1 MAEQYNEN
9 ELQSVEEYEVTESD
23 KELVSF
29 VVEHCDRWRDWRDT
43 NYESKWDEYER
54 IYYGIWASEDRT
66 RDSERSKIISPATRQ
81 AVDNR
86 VAETMEGFAGSGK
99 LFEVVDDLAD
109 GDKTDVEIMQN
120 LLVEDTHN
128 NAYLNNVSSIVK
140 LAEIYGTGV
149 GEIVV
154 KTEIEKIPTTQ
165 AMPGQEG
172 VAAIGVTEK
181 EKVAVKVKPVHP
193 RNILID
199 PNADAIDDSLG
210 VAVEEYVS
218 LYQIVRGIESGVYR
232 KCDIEPHYESD
243 DLEPSKV
250 ESTSYQDDKVKILR
264 YYGLVPREYLEQLE
278 NEGEE
283 VVDLFPEDSA
293 ADKVSDL
300 VEAIVIIANDM
311 HLLKA
316 EASPYMMQDRPI
328 IAYRPEV
335 RPGRF
340 YGVGTVEKAYNMQ
353 KAIDAQ
359 LRSHMDSLALTT
371 APMMGIDAT
380 RLPRGMKFEV
390 RPGKNILTNGNPA
403 EILQPFKFGSTDAS
417 NYETAKGFEAML
429 LQATG
434 TLDSSELV
442 KSAASTAGQ
451 NNGMGMSLAMSA
463 IVKKNKLAMAS
474 FQDDFIIPMVQKV
487 AYRYMQFD
495 PDRYP
500 MRDFKFT
507 TMSSI
512 GAIAREYEQQQLIG
526 LMQTLGPNSP
536 IVPIL
541 LRSIVATSGLMNKE
555 QLMVQLD
562 QMSQPNPEAQQ
573 MEQQHHQLQMG
584 LLEAQ
589 INELNGR
596 AAESGADAQEAQA
609 RAQKLMV
616 EASLMD
622 EKVKSDIIRNLS
634 ANISAKDSNEFQKRA
649 KVAELLLKEKD
660 IDSKERIVDK
670 QMMEKRLSQ

>member
-1 MAEQYNEN
+1 MAELYNE

-29 VVEHCDRWRDWRDT
+29 VVDHCDKWRDWRDT
-43 NYESKWDEYER
+43 NYETKWDEYER

-99 LFEVVDDLAD
+99 LFEIVDDLKD
-109 GDKTDVEIMQN
+109 GDKTDVEIMQA
-120 LLVEDTHN
+120 LLIEDTHN
-128 NAYLNNVSSIVK
+128 NAYINNISSIVK

-149 GEIVV
+149 GEVLV
-154 KTEIEKIPTTQ
+154 KTELEKIPTTQ
-165 AMPGQEG
+165 QMPGESM
-172 VAAIGVTEK
+172 AAVGVTEQ
-181 EKVAVKVKPVHP
+181 EKVTVKVKPVHP
-193 RNILID
+193 RNLLID
-199 PNADAIDDSLG
+199 PNADAIDESLG

-218 LYQIVRGIESGVYR
+218 LYQVVRGIESGVYR
-232 KCDIEPHYESD
+232 KCDIEPHYEGD
-243 DLEPSKV
+243 DLDVDKT
-250 ESTSYQDDKVKILR
+250 ESSSYQDDKVKVMR
-264 YYGLVPREYLEQLE
+264 YYGLVPREYLEELE
-278 NEGEE
+278 NKEDE

-293 ADKVSDL
+293 ADRLSDL
-300 VEAIVIIANDM
+300 VEAIIVIANDV

-316 EASPYMMQDRPI
+316 ERSPYMMEDRPI

-434 TLDSSELV
+434 TLDSAELV

-463 IVKKNKLAMAS
+463 IVKKNKVAMAS
-474 FQDDFIIPMVQKV
+474 FQDDFIIPMVKKV

-526 LMQTLGPNSP
+526 LMQTLGPQSP

-541 LRSIVATSGLMNKE
+541 LRSIVSTSGLLNKE
-555 QLMVQLD
+555 ELMVQLD
-562 QMSQPNPEAQQ
+562 QMSQPDPQAQEMQ
-573 MEQQHHQLQMG
+573 NQQAQLQMA
-584 LLEAQ
+584 LVQAQ
-589 INELNGR
+589 ANELNAR
-596 AAESGADAQEAQA
+596 AQESAADAQEAQA

-616 EASLMD
+616 EASLLD
-622 EKVKSDIIRNLS
+622 DKVKADLIRSLT
-634 ANISAKDSNEFQKRA
+634 ANITTKDKNEFDKRVKTAEMILKEREIDSNEKIVQQQMQ
-649 KVAELLLKEKD
+649 LK
-660 IDSKERIVDK
+660 
-670 QMMEKRLSQ
+670 QNNA

>member
-1 MAEQYNEN
+1 MAEQYQETDFN
-9 ELQSVEEYEVTESD
+9 SEEEEVTQSD
-23 KELVSF
+23 RELVAF
-29 VVEHCDRWRDWRDT
+29 VVDHCDKWRDWRDT
-43 NYESKWDEYER
+43 NYETKWDEYER
-54 IYYGIWASEDRT
+54 IYYGIWSAEDRT

-99 LFEVVDDLAD
+99 LFEVTDDGLD
-109 GDKTDVEIMQN
+109 QERTDVEVMQA
-120 LLVEDTHN
+120 LLLEDTHN
-128 NAYLNNVSSIVK
+128 NAYINNVSSIVK

-149 GEIVV
+149 GEVLV
-154 KTEIEKIPTTQ
+154 KTEIERIPTTQ
-165 AMPGQEG
+165 QMPGEQG
-172 VAAIGVTEK
+172 MAAVGVTEQ
-181 EKVAVKVKPVHP
+181 EKVVVKVKPVNP
-193 RNILID
+193 RNLLID
-199 PNADAIDDSLG
+199 PNADAIDDSMG

-218 LYQIVRGIESGVYR
+218 MYQIVQGIESGVYR
-232 KCDIEPHYESD
+232 KVDVEPHYEGD
-243 DLEPSKV
+243 DLDPSHV
-250 ESTSYQDDKVKILR
+250 ESTTYEDDKVKIIR
-264 YYGLVPREYLEQLE
+264 YYGLVPQEYLEE
-278 NEGEE
+278 VEEEGEE
-283 VVDLFPEDSA
+283 VVDLFPDESSA
-293 ADKVSDL
+293 DRLSGL
-300 VEAIVIIANDM
+300 VEAIVVIANDGT
-311 HLLKA
+311 LLKA
-316 EASPYMMQDRPI
+316 ERSPYMMEDRPI

-340 YGVGTVEKAYNMQ
+340 YGVGTVEKGYNMQ

-434 TLDSSELV
+434 TLDSAELV
-442 KSAASTAGQ
+442 KSAAGGGGQ

-463 IVKKNKLAMAS
+463 IVKKNRVAMAS
-474 FQDDFIIPMVQKV
+474 FQDDFIIPMVKKV

-500 MRDFKFT
+500 MQDFKFT
-507 TMSSI
+507 TLSSI
-512 GAIAREYEQQQLIG
+512 GAITKEHEQQQLIG

-541 LRSIVATSGLMNKE
+541 LRSIIGTSSLLNKE

-562 QMSQPNPEAQQ
+562 EMSQPDPQAQEMQAQQ
-573 MEQQHHQLQMG
+573 AQLQMG
-584 LLEAQ
+584 LVQAQ
-589 INELNGR
+589 ANELNAR
-596 AAESGADAQEAQA
+596 AQESAADAQEAQA
-609 RAQKLMV
+609 RTQKLLV
-616 EASLMD
+616 EASLLD
-622 EKVKSDIIRNLS
+622 DKVKADLVRSLS
-634 ANISAKDSNEFQKRA
+634 ANINAKDKNEFDKRVKTAEVLLKERDIDSNEKI
-649 KVAELLLKEKD
+649 VAM
-660 IDSKERIVDK
+660 
-670 QMMEKRLSQ
+670 QQNNA

>member
-1 MAEQYNEN
+1 MAEQYNE

-29 VVEHCDRWRDWRDT
+29 VVDHCDKWRDWRDT
-43 NYESKWDEYER
+43 NYETKWDEYER

-99 LFEVVDDLAD
+99 LFEIIDDL
-109 GDKTDVEIMQN
+109 GDQERTDVEVMQA
-120 LLVEDTHN
+120 LLMEDTHN
-128 NAYLNNVSSIVK
+128 NAYINNVSSIVK

-149 GEIVV
+149 GEVLV
-154 KTEIEKIPTTQ
+154 KTEVERIPTTQ
-165 AMPGQEG
+165 QIPGQQS
-172 VAAIGVTEK
+172 AAVGVTEQ
-181 EKVAVKVKPVHP
+181 EKVTVKIKPVHP
-193 RNILID
+193 RNLLID
-199 PNADAIDDSLG
+199 PNSDSIEDSLG

-218 LYQIVRGIESGVYR
+218 LYQVVKGIESGIYR
-232 KCDIEPHYESD
+232 QVQIEPHYEGD
-243 DLEPSKV
+243 DLDVTKT
-250 ESTSYQDDKVKILR
+250 ESTTYQDDKVKILR

-278 NEGEE
+278 NEGDE

-293 ADKVSDL
+293 AYNVSDL
-300 VEAIVIIANDM
+300 VEAILVIANDNT
-311 HLLKA
+311 LLKA
-316 EASPYMMQDRPI
+316 ERSPYMMEDRPI

-442 KSAASTAGQ
+442 KSAASNAGQ

-463 IVKKNKLAMAS
+463 IVKKNKVAMAS
-474 FQDDFIIPMVQKV
+474 FQDDFIIPMVKKV

-500 MRDFKFT
+500 MQDFKFT
-507 TMSSI
+507 TLSSI

-541 LRSIVATSGLMNKE
+541 LRSIIGTSGLMNKE
-555 QLMVQLD
+555 QLMAQLD
-562 QMSQPNPEAQQ
+562 QMSQPDPQMQEMQNQQ
-573 MEQQHHQLQMG
+573 AQLQMA
-584 LLEAQ
+584 LVQAQ
-589 INELNGR
+589 ANELNAR
-596 AAESGADAQEAQA
+596 ASESAADAQEAQA
-609 RAQKLMV
+609 RAQKLLV
-616 EASLMD
+616 EASLLD
-622 EKVKSDIIRNLS
+622 DKVKADLVRSLS
-634 ANISAKDSNEFQKRA
+634 ANINARDKNEFEKRV
-649 KVAELLLKEKD
+649 KTAEMILKERQ
-660 IDSKERIVDK
+660 IDSDERIVQQ
-670 QMMEKRLSQ
+670 QMRENNA

>member
-1 MAEQYNEN
+1 MAEQYNE
-9 ELQSVEEYEVTESD
+9 ELQSVEDYEVTESD

-29 VVEHCDRWRDWRDT
+29 VVEHCDKWRDWRDT
-43 NYESKWDEYER
+43 NYEQKWDEYER
-54 IYYGIWASEDRT
+54 IYYGIWAAEDRT
-66 RDSERSKIISPATRQ
+66 RDSERSKIVSPATRQ

-99 LFEVVDDLAD
+99 LFEVIDDLNDQD
-109 GDKTDVEIMQN
+109 GTDVELMQS
-120 LLVEDTHN
+120 LLIEDTHN

-154 KTEIEKIPTTQ
+154 KNEVEKIPTTQ
-165 AMPGQEG
+165 PIPGQQN

-193 RNILID
+193 RNLLID
-199 PNADAIDDSLG
+199 PNADSIDESLG

-218 LYQIVRGIESGVYR
+218 LYQIVRGIETGVYR
-232 KCDIEPHYESD
+232 KVEIEPHFEGD
-243 DLEPSKV
+243 DLEVDKT
-250 ESTSYQDDKVKILR
+250 ESTAFQDDKVKIMR

-278 NEGEE
+278 NEGDEI
-283 VVDLFPEDSA
+283 VDLFPEDSA
-293 ADKVSDL
+293 ADNVTDL
-300 VEAIVIIANDM
+300 VEAIIVIANDQ

-316 EASPYMMQDRPI
+316 ERSPYMMEDRPI

-340 YGVGTVEKAYNMQ
+340 YGVGTVEKGYNMQ

-403 EILQPFKFGSTDAS
+403 EILQPFKFGTTDAS

-463 IVKKNKLAMAS
+463 IVKKNKVAMAS
-474 FQDDFIIPMVQKV
+474 FQDDFIIPMVRKV

-500 MRDFKFT
+500 MKDFKFT

-541 LRSIVATSGLMNKE
+541 LRSIIGTSGLLHKE
-555 QLMVQLD
+555 ELMMQLD
-562 QMSQPNPEAQQ
+562 QMSQPDPAAQE
-573 MEQQHHQLQMG
+573 MQQQAQQLQMA
-584 LLEAQ
+584 LVEAQ
-589 INELNGR
+589 ANELNAR
-596 AAESGADAQEAQA
+596 AAESAADAQEAQA
-609 RAQKLMV
+609 RAQKLLV
-616 EASLMD
+616 EASLLD
-622 EKVKSDIIRNLS
+622 DKVKADLIRSLS
-634 ANISAKDSNEFQKRA
+634 ANITSQDKNEFEKRVKTAEILLKEREIDSNEK
-649 KVAELLLKEKD
+649 
-660 IDSKERIVDK
+660 IVMQ
-670 QMMEKRLSQ
+670 QMQQNNA

>member
-1 MAEQYNEN
+1 MAEQYQE
-9 ELQSVEEYEVTESD
+9 ELQSDVTESD

-29 VVEHCDRWRDWRDT
+29 VVDHCDRWRDWRDT
-43 NYESKWDEYER
+43 NYEQTWDEYER
-54 IYYGIWASEDRT
+54 IYYGIWSSEDRT
-66 RDSERSKIISPATRQ
+66 RDSERSKIVSPATRQ

-99 LFEVVDDLAD
+99 LFEVVDDLTD
-109 GDKTDVEIMQN
+109 GDRTDVELMQT
-120 LLVEDTHN
+120 LLIEDTHN

-154 KTEIEKIPTTQ
+154 KTEIEKVPTTQ
-165 AMPGQEG
+165 QVPGEQ
-172 VAAIGVTEK
+172 VAAIGITEK
-181 EKVAVKVKPVHP
+181 ERVAVKVKPVHP

-218 LYQIVRGIESGVYR
+218 LYQIVKGIESGVYR
-232 KCDIEPHYESD
+232 KVNIEPHYESD
-243 DLEPSKV
+243 ELEPSKV
-250 ESTSYQDDKVKILR
+250 EEISYQDDKVKILR
-264 YYGLVPREYLEQLE
+264 YYGLVPREYLEQME

-300 VEAIVIIANDM
+300 VEAIVIIANDI

-403 EILQPFKFGSTDAS
+403 EILQPFKFGTTDAS

-500 MRDFKFT
+500 MKDFKFT

-541 LRSIVATSGLMNKE
+541 LRSIIGTSGLMNKE
-555 QLMVQLD
+555 QLMAQLD
-562 QMSQPNPEAQQ
+562 QMSQPDPQAQEMQ
-573 MEQQHHQLQMG
+573 NRTQQLQMG
-584 LLEAQ
+584 LIEAQ
-589 INELNGR
+589 ANELNAR
-596 AAESGADAQEAQA
+596 AAESAADAQEAQA
-609 RAQKLMV
+609 RAQKLLV
-616 EASLMD
+616 EASLLD
-622 EKVKSDIIRNLS
+622 DKVKADLVRSLS
-634 ANISAKDSNEFQKRA
+634 ANLSNQDKNEFEKRVKTAELILKERQIDSNEQ
-649 KVAELLLKEKD
+649 
-660 IDSKERIVDK
+660 IVRE
-670 QMMEKRLSQ
+670 QMRQNNA

>member
-1 MAEQYNEN
+1 MAEQYNE
-9 ELQSVEEYEVTESD
+9 ELQSVEDYEVTESD

-29 VVEHCDRWRDWRDT
+29 VVEHCDKWRDWRDT
-43 NYESKWDEYER
+43 NYEQKWDEYER

-99 LFEVVDDLAD
+99 LFEIVDDGLD
-109 GDKTDVEIMQN
+109 QERGDVEIMQN
-120 LLVEDTHN
+120 LLLEDTHN
-128 NAYLNNVSSIVK
+128 NAYINNITSIVK
-140 LAEIYGTGV
+140 LAEIYGTGI
-149 GEIVV
+149 GEVLV
-154 KTEIEKIPTTQ
+154 KTEIERTPTTQ
-165 AMPGQEG
+165 PVPGQQG
-172 VAAIGVTEK
+172 VAAVGVTEQ
-181 EKVAVKVKPVHP
+181 EKVVVKVKPVHP
-193 RNILID
+193 RNLLID

-210 VAVEEYVS
+210 VAIEEYVS
-218 LYQIVRGIESGVYR
+218 LYQVVKGIESGVYR
-232 KCDIEPHYESD
+232 KCDIEPHFEGD
-243 DLEPSKV
+243 DLEVDKT
-250 ESTSYQDDKVKILR
+250 ESTAFQDDKVKVMR
-264 YYGLVPREYLEQLE
+264 YYGLVPREYLEELE
-278 NEGEE
+278 NEGDE

-293 ADKVSDL
+293 ADRVTDL
-300 VEAIVIIANDM
+300 VEAIIVIANDI

-316 EASPYMMQDRPI
+316 EASPYMMEDRPI

-340 YGVGTVEKAYNMQ
+340 YGVGTVEKGYNMQ

-442 KSAASTAGQ
+442 KSAASSAGQ

-463 IVKKNKLAMAS
+463 IVKKNKVAMAS
-474 FQDDFIIPMVQKV
+474 FQDDFIIPMVKKV

-500 MRDFKFT
+500 MKDFKFT
-507 TMSSI
+507 TLSSI

-526 LMQTLGPNSP
+526 LMQTLGPQSP

-541 LRSIVATSGLMNKE
+541 LRSIIGTSGLMNKE
-555 QLMVQLD
+555 ELMMQLD
-562 QMSQPNPEAQQ
+562 QMSQPDPQAQE
-573 MEQQHHQLQMG
+573 MQQQAQQLQMA
-584 LLEAQ
+584 LVEAQ
-589 INELNGR
+589 ANELNAR
-596 AAESGADAQEAQA
+596 AQESAADAQEAQA
-609 RAQKLMV
+609 RAQKLIV

-634 ANISAKDSNEFQKRA
+634 ANINAKDSAEFEKRA

-660 IDSKERIVDK
+660 MDSNERIVTEQMRMK
-670 QMMEKRLSQ
+670 QQNNA

>member
-1 MAEQYNEN
+1 MAEEYNN
-9 ELQSVEEYEVTESD
+9 ELQSVEDYEVTESD

-29 VVEHCDRWRDWRDT
+29 VVEHCDKWRDWRDT
-43 NYESKWDEYER
+43 NYETKWDEYER

-99 LFEVVDDLAD
+99 LFEIIDDRLD
-109 GDKTDVEIMQN
+109 QERNDVEIMQN
-120 LLVEDTHN
+120 LLLEDTHN
-128 NAYLNNVSSIVK
+128 NAYINNITSIVK

-149 GEIVV
+149 GEVLV
-154 KTEIEKIPTTQ
+154 KTEIERTPTTQ
-165 AMPGQEG
+165 PVPGQQG
-172 VAAIGVTEK
+172 VAAVGVTEQ
-181 EKVAVKVKPVHP
+181 EKVTVKVKPVHP
-193 RNILID
+193 RNLLID
-199 PNADAIDDSLG
+199 PNADSIDESLG

-218 LYQIVRGIESGVYR
+218 LYQIVRGIEAGVYR
-232 KCDIEPHYESD
+232 KCDIAPHYEGD
-243 DLEPSKV
+243 DLEVTKV
-250 ESTSYQDDKVKILR
+250 EATEYQDDKVKVMR

-278 NEGEE
+278 NEGDE

-293 ADKVSDL
+293 ADRVSDL
-300 VEAIVIIANDM
+300 VEAIIVVANDV

-316 EASPYMMQDRPI
+316 ERSPYMMQDRPI

-340 YGVGTVEKAYNMQ
+340 YGVGTVEKGYNMQ

-434 TLDSSELV
+434 TLDSAELV
-442 KSAASTAGQ
+442 KSAASSAGQ

-463 IVKKNKLAMAS
+463 IVKKNKVAMAS
-474 FQDDFIIPMVQKV
+474 FQDDFIIPMVKKV

-500 MRDFKFT
+500 MQDFKFT
-507 TMSSI
+507 TLSSI

-526 LMQTLGPNSP
+526 LMQTLGPESP

-541 LRSIVATSGLMNKE
+541 LRSIIGTSGLMNKE
-555 QLMVQLD
+555 QLMMQLD
-562 QMSQPNPEAQQ
+562 QMSQPDPQAQE
-573 MEQQHHQLQMG
+573 MQQQAQQLQMA
-584 LLEAQ
+584 LVQAQ
-589 INELNGR
+589 ANELNAR
-596 AAESGADAQEAQA
+596 ASESAADAQEAQA
-609 RAQKLMV
+609 RAQKLLV
-616 EASLMD
+616 EASLLD
-622 EKVKSDIIRNLS
+622 DKVKADLVRSLS
-634 ANISAKDSNEFQKRA
+634 ANINTKDKNEFDKRVKAAELILKERQIDSNEK
-649 KVAELLLKEKD
+649 
-660 IDSKERIVDK
+660 IVEQQMK
-670 QMMEKRLSQ
+670 QQNNA

>member
-1 MAEQYNEN
+1 MAEQYRET
-9 ELQSVEEYEVTESD
+9 EFTSEEEEAITQSD
-23 KELVSF
+23 RELVSF
-29 VVEHCDRWRDWRDT
+29 VVEHCDKWRDWRDS
-43 NYESKWDEYER
+43 NYEKKWDEYER
-54 IYYGIWASEDRT
+54 IYYGIWSAEDRT

-99 LFEVVDDLAD
+99 LFEVIDDLAD
-109 GDKTDVEIMQN
+109 SNRGDVEVMQR

-128 NAYLNNVSSIVK
+128 NSYINNVTSIVK
-140 LAEIYGTGV
+140 LAEIFGTGV
-149 GEIVV
+149 GEVLV
-154 KTEIEKIPTTQ
+154 KTEMERVPTTQ
-165 AMPGQEG
+165 PMPGEQG
-172 VAAIGVTEK
+172 MAAVGVTEQ
-181 EKVAVKVKPVHP
+181 EKVTVKVKPVNP
-193 RNILID
+193 RNLLID
-199 PNADAIDDSLG
+199 PNADAIDDSMG

-218 LYQIVRGIESGVYR
+218 MYQIVKGMESGVYR
-232 KCDIEPHYESD
+232 KVPIQPHYEGD
-243 DLEPSKV
+243 DLDPNHLE
-250 ESTSYQDDKVKILR
+250 TTDYQDDKVKIIR
-264 YYGLVPREYLEQLE
+264 YYGLVPAEYLEDIE
-278 NEGEE
+278 SEDEE
-283 VVDLFPEDSA
+283 VVELFPENSTGDRLSG
-293 ADKVSDL
+293 L
-300 VEAIVIIANDM
+300 VEAIIVIANDGQ
-311 HLLKA
+311 LLKA
-316 EASPYMMQDRPI
+316 EKSPYMMEDRPI

-340 YGVGTVEKAYNMQ
+340 YGVGTVEKGYNMQ

-442 KSAASTAGQ
+442 KSAASNAGQ

-463 IVKKNKLAMAS
+463 IVKKNKVAMAS
-474 FQDDFIIPMVQKV
+474 FQDDFIIPMVKKV

-500 MRDFKFT
+500 MQDFKFT

-512 GAIAREYEQQQLIG
+512 GAIAREYEQQQIIG

-541 LRSIVATSGLMNKE
+541 LRSIIGTSGLMNKE
-555 QLMVQLD
+555 ELMAQLD
-562 QMSQPNPEAQQ
+562 QMTQPDPQLQEMQAQQ
-573 MEQQHHQLQMG
+573 AQLQMG
-584 LLEAQ
+584 LVQAQ
-589 INELNGR
+589 ANELNAR
-596 AAESGADAQEAQA
+596 AEESAADAQEAQA
-609 RAQKLMV
+609 RANKLIV

-634 ANISAKDSNEFQKRA
+634 ANVSSSDDKEFEKRA
-649 KVAELLLKEKD
+649 KIAELFLKEKD
-660 IDSKERIVDK
+660 IDTKERIVDK
-670 QMMEKRLSQ
+670 QLSQ